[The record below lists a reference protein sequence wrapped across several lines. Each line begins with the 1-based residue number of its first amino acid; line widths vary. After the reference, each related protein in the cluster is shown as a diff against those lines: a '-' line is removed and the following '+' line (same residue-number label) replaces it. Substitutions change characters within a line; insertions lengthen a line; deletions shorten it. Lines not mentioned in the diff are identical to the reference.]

1 MGRNIPTQAR
11 RDSAKRYYLS
21 PEVKERKSI
30 MNKQRLLTARENGF
44 EEYGTARYKI
54 ATVCDL
60 LKKHHEQLK
69 DDPERLTCDFMKK
82 VIGIGKEC

>member
-1 MGRNIPTQAR
+1 MSYPTDTRRSGSNIYC
-11 RDSAKRYYLS
+11 SL

-30 MNKQRLLTARENGF
+30 QNKQRILTARENGF
-44 EEYGTARYKI
+44 NDYGVARYKT